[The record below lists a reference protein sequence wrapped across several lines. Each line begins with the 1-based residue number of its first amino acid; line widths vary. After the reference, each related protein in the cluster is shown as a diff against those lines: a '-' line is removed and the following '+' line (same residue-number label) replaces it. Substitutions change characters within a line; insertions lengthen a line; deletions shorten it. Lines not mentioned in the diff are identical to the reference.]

1 MSVPLDRLYHYVQNI
16 AEQVYGECVLIYR
29 FAPHGSKKIEDIRP
43 IGLASKSV
51 EYSIRPQIYCYD
63 QEPLNYDS
71 YQKSTFNDA
80 ANFYQEKYHGE
91 LKIFHGYNIRVF
103 PWNIYDKCLL
113 LHSEQNSLNVTQ
125 YADSHFIPVYY
136 WSHAV
141 IALDWFR
148 YAKFVNIDPAPTQK
162 QFLIYNRAW
171 AGTRE
176 YRLKFT
182 ELLQQN
188 NLANDCQTSFNPVDP
203 EHNVHYVDHV
213 FKNPKFKSDIDAS
226 ALPTTSAPS
235 TSSADFSID
244 DYANTKFEVVLET
257 LFDDSRIQLT
267 EKILRPIACGHPFL
281 LVSTPESLQYLRSYG
296 FKTFDGI
303 LNESYDD
310 EPNPVKRL
318 NLIIRE
324 MKTITCWSAQEQA
337 TNWSKI
343 KEITEYNKR
352 HFFSDAFF
360 ELVIGELKSN
370 LKSAFT
376 ELENTNTSITY
387 LEKRVA
393 CYKLPEMDQ
402 AEKTR
407 SLRANLQ
414 AETTILQT
422 ARRYYSRQT
431 KKANLM

>member
-1 MSVPLDRLYHYVQNI
+1 MSVPLDRLYHYVQDI
-16 AEQVYGECVLIYR
+16 AEQVYSKCVLIYR
-29 FAPHGSKKIEDIRP
+29 FTPHGSKKIEDIEP
-43 IGLASKSV
+43 VTITQVMDSTL
-51 EYSIRPQIYCYD
+51 PQIYCYD
-63 QEPLNYDS
+63 QEPLNYDL
-71 YQKSTFNDA
+71 YQQSTYSNA
-80 ANFYQEKYHGE
+80 AEIYRQKYQAE
-91 LKIFHGYNIRVF
+91 LTLFHGYNLRIF

-113 LHSEQNSLNVTQ
+113 LHSEQNSSNVTQ

-148 YAKFVNIDPAPTQK
+148 YARLVDIQPRLEQK
-162 QFLIYNRAW
+162 QFLVYNRAW

-176 YRLKFT
+176 YRLKFI
-182 ELLQQN
+182 ELLQKN
-188 NLANDCQTSFNPVDP
+188 NLTSECQTSFNPIDP
-203 EHNVHYVDHV
+203 EHNMHYTDHI
-213 FKNPKFKSDIDAS
+213 FKNIKFKSDIDTA
-226 ALPTTSAPS
+226 ALPTTSAPG
-235 TSSADFSID
+235 TSSADFILE

-281 LVSTPESLQYLRSYG
+281 LASTPGSLQYLRGYG

-303 LNESYDD
+303 VNESYDGEHD
-310 EPNPVKRL
+310 PIKRL
-318 NLIIRE
+318 ALIVNA
-324 MKTITCWSAQEQA
+324 MKTITNWSVEEQA

-343 KEITEYNKR
+343 KEITEYNKQ
-352 HFFSDAFF
+352 HFFSNAFF

-370 LKSAFT
+370 LKSAFD
-376 ELENTNTSITY
+376 ELEGTNTSITY

-402 AEKTR
+402 AEKTS

-414 AETTILQT
+414 AETAILQT

-431 KKANLM
+431 KKAKLM

>member
-1 MSVPLDRLYHYVQNI
+1 MSVPLDRLYHYVQDV
-16 AEQVYGECVLIYR
+16 AEQVYGKCVLIYR
-29 FAPHGSKKIEDIRP
+29 FTPHGSKKIEDIHP
-43 IGLASKSV
+43 LTLESKSV

-63 QEPLNYDS
+63 QEPLNYNF
-71 YQKSTFNDA
+71 YQKSTYNDA
-80 ANFYQEKYHGE
+80 ANFYQQKYHGE
-91 LKIFHGYNIRVF
+91 LTIFRGYNIRVF

-113 LHSEQNSLNVTQ
+113 LHSEQNSSNVAQ
-125 YADSHFIPVYY
+125 YANSHFIPVYY

-148 YAKFVNIDPAPTQK
+148 YAKSVDINPAPTQK

-171 AGTRE
+171 AGSRE

-182 ELLQQN
+182 ELLQKN
-188 NLANDCQTSFNPVDP
+188 NLVTDCQTSFNPIDP
-203 EHNVHYVDHV
+203 EHSIHYTDHI
-213 FKNPKFKSDIDAS
+213 FKNPNFKSEVNIGVF
-226 ALPTTSAPS
+226 PTTSAPA
-235 TSSADFSID
+235 TSSADFNID
-244 DYANTKFEVVLET
+244 DYANTTFEVVLET

-281 LVSTPESLQYLRSYG
+281 LASTPGSLQYLRSYG

-303 LNESYDD
+303 VNESYDD
-310 EPNPVKRL
+310 ELDPVKRL
-318 NLIIRE
+318 VLIVNA
-324 MKTITCWSAQEQA
+324 MKTITNWSVEEQA

-352 HFFSDAFF
+352 HFFSNAFF
-360 ELVIGELKSN
+360 ELIIGELKSN
-370 LKSAFT
+370 LKSAFD
-376 ELENTNTSITY
+376 ELERTNTSITY

-414 AETTILQT
+414 TETAILQT
-422 ARRYYSRQT
+422 ARRYYTRQT
-431 KKANLM
+431 KKAKLM

>member
-1 MSVPLDRLYHYVQNI
+1 MSVPLDRLYHYVQDI

-29 FAPHGSKKIEDIRP
+29 FTPHGSKNIEDLK
-43 IGLASKSV
+43 GLGPMSSLL
-51 EYSIRPQIYCYD
+51 EYSIHPQIYCYD
-63 QEPLNYDS
+63 QEPLNYDL
-71 YQKSTFNDA
+71 YQKSTYNDA
-80 ANFYQEKYHGE
+80 ANFYQQKYHGE
-91 LKIFHGYNIRVF
+91 LTIFHGYNLRIF

-113 LHSEQNSLNVTQ
+113 LHSEQNSLNVRQ

-148 YAKFVNIDPAPTQK
+148 YAKHVDITPNNLQK

-182 ELLQQN
+182 ELLQKN
-188 NLANDCQTSFNPVDP
+188 NLANDCQTSFNPQDP
-203 EHNVHYVDHV
+203 EHNIHYTDHI
-213 FKNPKFKSDIDAS
+213 FKNPNFKSEVNIGVF
-226 ALPTTSAPS
+226 PTTSAS
-235 TSSADFSID
+235 TISSADFNIE
-244 DYANTKFEVVLET
+244 DYANTKFEIVLET

-267 EKILRPIACGHPFL
+267 EKIFRPIACGHPFL
-281 LVSTPESLQYLRSYG
+281 LASTPGSLEYLRSYG

-303 LNESYDD
+303 VNESYDD
-310 EPNPVKRL
+310 EPDPIKRL
-318 NLIIRE
+318 TLIVNA
-324 MKTITCWSAQEQA
+324 MKTITNWSVEEQA
-337 TNWSKI
+337 TNWNKI
-343 KEITEYNKR
+343 KKITEYNKQ
-352 HFFSDAFF
+352 HFFSNAFF

-370 LKSAFT
+370 LKSAFD
-376 ELENTNTSITY
+376 ELERTNTSITY

-402 AEKTR
+402 AEKTS

-414 AETTILQT
+414 AETAILQT
-422 ARRYYSRQT
+422 ARRYYYRQT
-431 KKANLM
+431 KKAKLM